1 MEVQTRGPNEGRGH
15 GRIVH
20 LGSIHSLV
28 ASPYKSAYVA
38 AKHGLVGLARTLA
51 LETADTDITVN
62 VVCPAYVRTPLVDN
76 QILDQ
81 ARERGITPDDVV
93 SRVML
98 KPMPKARFTFS
109 DNSRQC
115 PIGWSRRTLMS
126 FSLTES
132 DTSRWADCRDTP
144 SLRAISSWVL
154 PAI

>member
-1 MEVQTRGPNEGRGH
+1 MLTGAAITRAVLPGMRARV

-76 QILDQ
+76 QIPRRRASAL
-81 ARERGITPDDVV
+81 PS
-93 SRVML
+93 SR
-98 KPMPKARFTFS
+98 S
-109 DNSRQC
+109 SSR
-115 PIGWSRRTLMS
+115 
-126 FSLTES
+126 
-132 DTSRWADCRDTP
+132 
-144 SLRAISSWVL
+144 
-154 PAI
+154 